1 MNNFRLEHWNKGWKD
16 RHGRPPLFSLRRIQA
31 IPQQFKRFGLIPFL
45 FLLLF
50 QACSI
55 RQLAVRK
62 LGDAISGAG
71 VTVASD
77 DDPELIRAAIPFTL
91 KLMESLLGEMPEHRQ
106 LLLACNSGFAQYAY
120 AFVQQDAEEMESRDL
135 ASARQLQVRARK
147 LYLRARDYG
156 LRGLEIKHKG
166 ISQKLRQSPAFAL
179 AATRKD
185 EVPLLYWTAI
195 SWAAAISLSKD
206 QPELVSDL
214 PAVSALI
221 DQAMKLDEGYDFGSI
236 HSFMITYVLSRPDVK
251 GDPYEQARWHY
262 ERALDLSKGQMAS
275 PMMSYAEN
283 ILVQKQ
289 DRKDFQILMEKV
301 LAIDVDAKPEWRLAN
316 LIMQHRARWL
326 LSRMDELFVE

>member
-1 MNNFRLEHWNKGWKD
+1 MSDSYLEPWDKGWNE
-16 RHGRPPLFSLRRIQA
+16 RQGGAPLFFLQRAQALLRR
-31 IPQQFKRFGLIPFL
+31 FSRFTLIPFL

-71 VTVASD
+71 TTVASD
-77 DDPELIRAAIPFTL
+77 NDPELIRAAIPFTL
-91 KLMESLLGEMPEHRQ
+91 KLMESLLGEMPKHRQ
-106 LLLACNSGFAQYAY
+106 LLQACNSGFAQYAY
-120 AFVQQDAEEMESRDL
+120 AFVQQDAEEIESRDL
-135 ASARQLQVRARK
+135 AAARQLQARARN

-156 LRGLEIKHKG
+156 LRGLELKHKG
-166 ISQKLRQSPAFAL
+166 ISQKLRQSPATAL
-179 AATRKD
+179 ATTRKD

-206 QPELVSDL
+206 QPDLVSDL

-221 DQAMKLDEGYDFGSI
+221 DRALQLDEDYDSGTI
-236 HSFMITYVLSRPDVK
+236 HGFMIAYVLSRPDVK
-251 GDPYEQARWHY
+251 GDPYELARWHY
-262 ERALDLSKGQMAS
+262 EKALNLSKGQLAA

-283 ILVQKQ
+283 VLVQKQ
-289 DRKDFQILMEKV
+289 NRKDFQLLMEKV
-301 LAIDVDAKPEWRLAN
+301 LAVDVDARPEWRLAN
-316 LIMQHRARWL
+316 LIMQQRARWL